1 MKKLFDELNNQIVTA
16 IVTGNYDVIDSSD
29 HRHTMIEV
37 DGIKV
42 NLWTGKECQHFCT
55 FVSSDNDICLTFSDE
70 EKKMLHKR
78 FKFNHEQTQSSQA
91 ERIEYERLK
100 AKFETK

>member
-16 IVTGNYDVIDSSD
+16 IVTGDYDVIDSSD
-29 HRHTMIEV
+29 HRHTKIEV
-37 DGIKV
+37 DGIRV
-42 NLWTGKECQHFCT
+42 NLWTGQEWEHFGT
-55 FVSSDNDICLTFSDE
+55 FSHSHNDISLTFSDG

-78 FKFNHEQTQSSQA
+78 FKFNHEQTQSIEA
-91 ERIEYERLK
+91 ERIEYIRLK